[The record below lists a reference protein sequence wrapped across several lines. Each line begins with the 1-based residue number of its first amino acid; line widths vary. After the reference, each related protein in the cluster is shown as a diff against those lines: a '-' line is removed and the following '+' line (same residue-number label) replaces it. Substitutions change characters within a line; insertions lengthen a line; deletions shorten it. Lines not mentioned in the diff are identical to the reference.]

1 MATAT
6 FGALTMTGSGATYQQ
21 AQADNF
27 ADLKKCVAKVVR
39 GEGQS
44 KYLEYAGDG
53 ILAGIDDI
61 NMRHLFQFA
70 SKRTSTSTPLALTS
84 GVQAYPLSSNFFALR
99 EVQLVDASTL
109 KPYRTLDFIPFE
121 QLNELEQTQ
130 TKTGTPKYWTA
141 RNTYIDSSTVG
152 GQILFY
158 PVPDATAQS
167 NYKYKIEDYVRVD
180 RPSDDADIIG
190 APREISDVL
199 CTYGQYHL
207 LFILD
212 GKDSTRWGHKL
223 ALYRDKLDA
232 FKQSV
237 DRTTRSGGFWIIN
250 YDRGPADDTKID
262 PLSD

>member
-1 MATAT
+1 MATPL
-6 FGALTMTGSGATYQQ
+6 FGALTMTGGGAAYQQ
-21 AQADNF
+21 PEVDAF
-27 ADLKKCVAKVVR
+27 GDLKKCVAKIVR
-39 GEGQS
+39 GEGQA

-61 NMRHLFQFA
+61 NMRHLFTFA
-70 SKRTSTSTPLALTS
+70 SKRASTSTPLSLTS
-84 GVQAYPLSSNFFALR
+84 GTQVYPLAATFFAAR
-99 EVQLVDASTL
+99 EVQLVDSSTL
-109 KPYRTLDFIPFE
+109 KPYRVLDFIPFE
-121 QLNELEQTQ
+121 QFNELEQSQTQ
-130 TKTGTPKYWTA
+130 TGIPRYWTT
-141 RNTYIDSSTVG
+141 RNTFIDSASVG
-152 GQILFY
+152 GQIMFY

-167 NYKYKIEDYVRVD
+167 DYKYKIEDYVRVE
-180 RPSDDADIIG
+180 RPSDDSDVIS
-190 APREISDVL
+190 APRELSDVL

-237 DRTTRSGGFWIIN
+237 DRTTRSGGMWIVN
-250 YDRGPADDTKID
+250 YDRGPSDTAFD